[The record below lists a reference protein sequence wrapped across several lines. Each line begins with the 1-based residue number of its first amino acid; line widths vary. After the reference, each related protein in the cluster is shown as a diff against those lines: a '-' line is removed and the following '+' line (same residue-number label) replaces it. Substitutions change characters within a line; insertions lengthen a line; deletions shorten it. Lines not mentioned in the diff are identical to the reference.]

1 MKRATLLTLL
11 LATTTGTTALAE
23 LKLPT
28 ALPTVPTGV
37 PNAVKKEIVVTKEM
51 KSLKVAYES
60 FLQQQ
65 SELLQQMATS
75 SEGSNSSATTDWMS
89 QPKQEKAF
97 SEYELRFLNEPNAKV
112 VKPRTAHF
120 IKGPVTYKFYHKV
133 NDLETVSLDFD
144 NPLNYQQMDR
154 LSEQQFQVTTAWEE
168 IKIPSARLDVKNT
181 NLLEM
186 HIDNDESRKLGD
198 FEIKKLSKVD
208 ASFVFR
214 NTTDR
219 ASYDMIF
226 QAQAIDQRYNKAVGQ
241 RDLNKSCTTVVSANG
256 NEFYRG
262 RGLKF
267 RDTKPF
273 PADDFKFNVA
283 FECDF
288 KRSGIDSVSIDFIND
303 RGASVGTVSIPYTN
317 RIVRTPTNTKPPV
330 LEKKL
335 VRYDGRTSYGK
346 SDHPLTRVSTFT
358 DAPQSRGIT
367 YANHWIDTH
376 YQGKFIPQ
384 KAGIYQFAFS
394 TVTNLCTQRSGDG
407 CYQYW
412 GSGGALEVNGAA
424 VIIAPRFKGDTR
436 RYDNYGSFEV
446 FPEQVG
452 KPLIFKFSSIPN
464 WAVDDSDNIYALN
477 QKNEAQLVDNLNPAV
492 QYYSLRVRDPDA
504 MYFRDFNS
512 DDFAPLDDRAMA
524 AAPKGDTTAD
534 TSWITGKTEEDP
546 DIIEEATSSPIEDEF
561 AEDDFVEETVSSQA
575 PEPQDDWLG
584 NTSEEALSVETNDNL
599 DALGLGGLSSR

>member
-11 LATTTGTTALAE
+11 LATATSTTALAE

-28 ALPTVPTGV
+28 SLPTVPTAI
-37 PNAVKKEIVVTKEM
+37 PKADKKEIVVTKEM
-51 KSLKVAYES
+51 KSLKVAYET
-60 FLQQQ
+60 FLQEQ
-65 SELLQQMATS
+65 SNLLQQMATT
-75 SEGSNSSATTDWMS
+75 SEGNNSSATTDWMS
-89 QPKQEKAF
+89 QPKHAKAF
-97 SEYELRFLNEPNAKV
+97 SDYELRFLNEPNAKV

-154 LSEQQFQVTTAWEE
+154 LAAQQFEVTTAWEE
-168 IKIPSARLDVKNT
+168 IKIPSARLDIQNT
-181 NLLEM
+181 NLLDM
-186 HIDNDESRKLGD
+186 RINNDESRQLGD
-198 FEIKKLSKVD
+198 FDIKKLSKVD

-226 QAQAIDQRYNKAVGQ
+226 EAQAYDTRNDIVDQRYL
-241 RDLNKSCTTVVSANG
+241 DKSCTTVVSANG
-256 NEFYRG
+256 NEFYRD

-273 PADDFKFNVA
+273 PVGDFKFNVA

-288 KRSGIDSVSIDFIND
+288 DRSGIKTVSVDFIND

-335 VRYDGRTSYGK
+335 VRYDGRTSYGT

-358 DAPQSRGIT
+358 AAPQSRGIT
-367 YANHWIDTH
+367 YANHWVDTH

-394 TVTNLCTQRSGDG
+394 TATNLCTQRSSNS
-407 CYQYW
+407 CRQYW

-424 VIIAPRFKGDTR
+424 VIIAPRFKSDTQ
-436 RYDNYGSFEV
+436 RYDNFGSFEV
-446 FPEQVG
+446 FPNQVG
-452 KPLIFKFSSIPN
+452 KPLVFKFSSIPN
-464 WAVDDSDNIYALN
+464 WGLDNSDNIYALN
-477 QKNEAQLVDNLNPAV
+477 QKDEAQLVDNLNPAV
-492 QYYSLRVRDPDA
+492 QYTSLRVREPDA

-512 DDFAPLDDRAMA
+512 DDFAPLDDLAVA
-524 AAPKGDTTAD
+524 AAPKGDATAD
-534 TSWITGKTEEDP
+534 TSWITGAAEEQT
-546 DIIEEATSSPIEDEF
+546 DIIEDDTDSMI
-561 AEDDFVEETVSSQA
+561 EDDFADDSSSLEVSN
-575 PEPQDDWLG
+575 DDNDWLG
-584 NTSEEALSVETNDNL
+584 NTDEDSLTVETNNNL